1 MDPTCSSSS
10 TLTTPTKPSISALE
24 STPPH
29 AKETPEERPFPFLK
43 LSAELRNEIYSL
55 VLGGSKAIHM
65 RRRSKANLEIEE
77 SKRWFSKVC
86 TEPPSRYEPFWN
98 LTGMGHL
105 QYDDP
110 AGIDKDMAW
119 AWGPIWGPC
128 CDEGCPPGNVA
139 TTPLQV
145 QLLRVCR
152 QIYKEAALVPFKEN
166 VFDSTGRLAPAWP
179 FLTRAFGTLQCHAIA
194 NVVVGCCLVNLRRL
208 PALLPGLK
216 RLFCGLDAHV
226 HCGCED
232 MTEFPDVS
240 SKAVERTEEEAAA
253 KGRAGWVAT
262 CAELE
267 ETCRIVRGMGL
278 LAVRV
283 KLDELSWYQRF
294 RSLGRVMTVER
305 ERWLIAELEEAF
317 VAEKSVG
324 EDESVGNGMALLET
338 TRGGG

>member
-24 STPPH
+24 STPPQ

-166 VFDSTGRLAPAWP
+166 VFWKAGAGLA
-179 FLTRAFGTLQCHAIA
+179 
-194 NVVVGCCLVNLRRL
+194 V
-208 PALLPGLK
+208 
-216 RLFCGLDAHV
+216 LDARFRHSAV
-226 HCGCED
+226 SRYCERGRWLLLGQS
-232 MTEFPDVS
+232 EALAGSPS
-240 SKAVERTEEEAAA
+240 GAEEAVL
-253 KGRAGWVAT
+253 RT
-262 CAELE
+262 
-267 ETCRIVRGMGL
+267 
-278 LAVRV
+278 
-283 KLDELSWYQRF
+283 
-294 RSLGRVMTVER
+294 
-305 ERWLIAELEEAF
+305 
-317 VAEKSVG
+317 
-324 EDESVGNGMALLET
+324 
-338 TRGGG
+338 